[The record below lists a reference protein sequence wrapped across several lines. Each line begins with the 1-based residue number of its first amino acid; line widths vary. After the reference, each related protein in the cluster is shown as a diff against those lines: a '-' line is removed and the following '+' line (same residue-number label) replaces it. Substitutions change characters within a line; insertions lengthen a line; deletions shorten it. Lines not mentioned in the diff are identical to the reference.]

1 MSSVQHEH
9 FNQFWPAE
17 AQPFTGN
24 LFLLID
30 AAAQTS
36 GLDSLRL
43 SLPTGERCSLFEDTP
58 EQDLHHLAPWLIH
71 IDPGYL
77 QSDAFLRL
85 LKIEYET
92 ASLSWIWTHQNL
104 KELQKTIQPFMQAR
118 LKSGQEALVR
128 IYDPPVLLRL
138 IKTFTSEQE
147 KNLMGQIQ
155 AWWLYDAHHQI
166 RHIIK
171 STD

>member
-1 MSSVQHEH
+1 MSFVQHEH
-9 FNQFWPAE
+9 FKQFWPAE
-17 AQPFTGN
+17 AVPATGN

-36 GLDSLRL
+36 GLHRLRFI
-43 SLPTGERCSLFEDTP
+43 LPAGERCSLFEDTP
-58 EQDLHHLAPWLIH
+58 EQNLHDLAPWLIH
-71 IDPGYL
+71 IDPSYL
-77 QSDAFLRL
+77 QSDAFLQL

-92 ASLSWIWTHQNL
+92 ASLSWIWTPLNL
-104 KELQKTIQPFMQAR
+104 KELQKTIQPFMQAQ

-138 IKTFTSEQE
+138 IKTFTPEQE
-147 KNLMGQIQ
+147 KKLMGQIQ

-171 STD
+171 PLN